1 MNVKKKLVFVVLV
14 LLIGGGAYALLSTSD
29 NQTDARPGERR
40 IVRAAVNDNGMPFR
54 SMKEYEKISK
64 YGALPR
70 SLQGTSI
77 PWKLSYDANGRL
89 IVTRELHRVFESFL
103 LAAGEEGMDKALGR
117 IREYIGLNLP
127 EPAEK
132 EALAILDGY
141 MKYRDSLTRFK
152 ATADIS
158 TDRATFL
165 EELKTAFDERRA
177 LRRKY
182 LSPEVVDVFF
192 SHQEAYDNFSYQR
205 LEVSLNESLT
215 NAEKDG
221 KIAKLEEQLPEESRG
236 RFRHQREERNLK
248 MQIEALKAEG
258 GNEDKIYELRK
269 DFYGEEVAKRWAYVE
284 DNSKEWNQKM
294 SQFFEAKESI
304 LAAPGLSQEEKD
316 RQLQETRRS
325 LFNGKEQM
333 KLAYYE
339 LQRQLPKKE

>member
-1 MNVKKKLVFVVLV
+1 MKVKKKFVFVVLM
-14 LLIGGGAYALLSTSD
+14 LIVGVGAYGLLSSRN
-29 NQTDARPGERR
+29 NQTDAGLGERQ
-40 IVRAAVNDNGMPFR
+40 IVRVAVNDNGTPFR

-117 IREYIGLNLP
+117 IREYISLNLP
-127 EPAEK
+127 APAEE

-152 ATADIS
+152 ATADIR
-158 TDRATFL
+158 TDKATFL
-165 EELKTAFDERRA
+165 EELKMAFDERRA

-182 LSPEVVDVFF
+182 MSPEVVDVFF

-215 NAEKDG
+215 YKEKDAR
-221 KIAKLEEQLPEESRG
+221 IAKLEEQLPDESRE
-236 RFRHQREERNLK
+236 RFRHQREEGNLK
-248 MQIEALKAEG
+248 KQIEALKAQG
-258 GNEDKIYELRK
+258 GNEDKLYELRK
-269 DFYGEEVAKRWAYVE
+269 NFYGEEVAKRWAYVE
-284 DNSKEWNQKM
+284 DNSEEWNQRM
-294 SQFFEAKESI
+294 SEYFKAKEGI

-325 LFNGKEQM
+325 LFNRNEHI

-339 LQRQLPKKE
+339 MQRQLPKN